1 MSKNIVYEDNYIWW
15 VRLSDLQSVWYASNS
30 LVDLLALGGPMEG
43 STGSRGT
50 EASAKMLHWEISLE
64 TEQAIQQTLVAV
76 PRLVPVMLFQ
86 IMLALHLN
94 LWENF
99 LGFFRSRPQLTSIA
113 SVFLITTQ
121 HFVGSWTSQFRAD
134 SKGPFLFTRKSHF
147 SCIQRWKDTWAVA
160 LEFLLVFF

>member
-1 MSKNIVYEDNYIWW
+1 
-15 VRLSDLQSVWYASNS
+15 
-30 LVDLLALGGPMEG
+30 MEG

-121 HFVGSWTSQFRAD
+121 HFVGSWTSQFCAD
-134 SKGPFLFTRKSHF
+134 SKGPFFFTRKSHF
-147 SCIQRWKDTWAVA
+147 TSIPARFRSRHCLLSHLIVDLGEDVA
-160 LEFLLVFF
+160 CSNSQWFDNFLNSAQAN